1 MGTGCELLQ
10 HARRADDC
18 FALYCNT
25 VLRALLQHGTRPVHE
40 EPSQV
45 AVSPFADAQEL
56 LFAAGGAFAGTIPN
70 QAANCRPLVKA
81 APLPIAAMTAV
92 AVIDPTPGIANRRR
106 QASFCPAVCL
116 RAASAWLTHWFRSSS
131 SNFSCASSSRLTPD
145 NRTSASF
152 QNPGQ
157 CGLYVAPPLPH
168 RYAAFQEQSTNL
180 VDYRGTACHTAL
192 THAMDRLQVQLIIA
206 PDWHETHPRA
216 SHGLGD
222 RFCIDI
228 VILVGLYIR
237 LHVLRRHHSYL
248 VSLFAQDPAQKMRSR

>member
-106 QASFCPAVCL
+106 QTSLSLATCL
-116 RAASAWLTHWFRSSS
+116 RVASTWLTRWFRSSNS
-131 SNFSCASSSRLTPD
+131 SFSCASSLIPPTGFE
-145 NRTSASF
+145 SF
-152 QNPGQ
+152 
-157 CGLYVAPPLPH
+157 L
-168 RYAAFQEQSTNL
+168 
-180 VDYRGTACHTAL
+180 
-192 THAMDRLQVQLIIA
+192 
-206 PDWHETHPRA
+206 
-216 SHGLGD
+216 
-222 RFCIDI
+222 
-228 VILVGLYIR
+228 
-237 LHVLRRHHSYL
+237 LR
-248 VSLFAQDPAQKMRSR
+248 P